1 MRLPISLL
9 LLAALPFAQAAK
21 PDSTLFGKK
30 AGETEKV
37 VVTQAIEGDKAP
49 ADKMAPAGG
58 KPVMEKEG
66 DAPKE
71 AMKPKMEMV
80 EEAKPA
86 IKPKMTEEAEA
97 PKKPM
102 AETDSKK
109 SEAKKSDAE
118 MKKDEA
124 DKVKEEEEPTITPFR
139 PAKTLAAKEKRVFKF
154 SNLNKPLAF
163 ETTREL
169 QRLFALLTTQYVA
182 DGKTFAKAPGPVT
195 AISYIILQDL
205 GEQRYVAKASWPTVG
220 EALPAGTDAWAILL
234 LDEEVKVGATGRMT
248 GTHAGTVALDFTA
261 KFSPIDGKTLT
272 IRREAFVECKPI
284 EESNANLTK
293 FIEQV
298 AQGGEFSVTT
308 TERVACKVCN
318 SLGYTREPQK
328 GKLEDKRIPCTNC
341 DSTGKLSTTTETK
354 FAP

>member
-1 MRLPISLL
+1 MRLPIPLL
-9 LLAALPFAQAAK
+9 LLAALPFAHAAN
-21 PDSTLFGKK
+21 PDNTLFGKK
-30 AGETEKV
+30 AGETEKI
-37 VVTQAIEGDKAP
+37 VVTKAVEVDKAA
-49 ADKMAPAGG
+49 ADKMAPVTE
-58 KPVMEKEG
+58 KPAMEKEAE
-66 DAPKE
+66 APKE
-71 AMKPKMEMV
+71 GMKAKMEVTEGEKSPPKPKM
-80 EEAKPA
+80 AN
-86 IKPKMTEEAEA
+86 EAEI

-102 AETDSKK
+102 AETD
-109 SEAKKSDAE
+109 AKKAEAE
-118 MKKDEA
+118 MKKDDPEKA
-124 DKVKEEEEPTITPFR
+124 KEEEVPTISPFR
-139 PAKTLAAKEKRVFKF
+139 PAKTLAGLDKRTFKI
-154 SNLNKPLAF
+154 SNLNRPLAF
-163 ETTREL
+163 ETNREL
-169 QRLFALLTTQYVA
+169 QRLFVVLTTQYVT

-195 AISYIILQDL
+195 AISYTILQDL

-220 EALPAGTDAWAILL
+220 EVLPAGTDAWAILL

-293 FIEQV
+293 FIELV

-308 TERVACKVCN
+308 TERVGCKACN

-341 DSTGKLSTTTETK
+341 EGTGKLSTTTETK